1 MSHPPALLRRGQS
14 FVGLLLVLLVLTLL
28 TAFAAPHVDLS
39 RLRSDAVARQAAAVF
54 SQAARAARQ
63 RRTDV
68 LVRVDSMGRRIGTLD
83 DRNGN
88 GLRDAGEGESWT
100 ELDPSADIL
109 DPPVPLP
116 GQAGRRD
123 REPTPGRVV
132 FRRSGAPAGDFVLY
146 LTTDPG
152 QPSAWRAVHVAR
164 RSGAVQLWRF
174 DGTRWTRSRT

>member
-1 MSHPPALLRRGQS
+1 M
-14 FVGLLLVLLVLTLL
+14 
-28 TAFAAPHVDLS
+28 
-39 RLRSDAVARQAAAVF
+39 
-54 SQAARAARQ
+54 
-63 RRTDV
+63 

-83 DRNGN
+83 DRNAN

-164 RSGAVQLWRF
+164 RSGAGAVTALALRRGPLDPKQDLIPAGGSARAI
-174 DGTRWTRSRT
+174 